1 MALIM
6 DGNGR
11 WAQRRGLPRMEGHR
25 AGARALK
32 EIVRACPSL
41 GIRYLTVYAF
51 SSENWKR
58 SQEEVAGLMRLFEIY
73 LRSQTSDLHK
83 EGAQLRIIGDKKKLS
98 PKLQKLIHQAESL
111 TEDNSVFGLQ
121 VALNYGGKD
130 ELIHAAQSVA
140 SHIMAHG
147 LSPHDITPEL
157 FEKHLWTYPWPDPQF
172 LIRTGGEIR
181 LSNYLPW
188 QLSYTE
194 FLFLPQCWP
203 DFKVDDLKQA
213 LDIYR
218 SRQRQF
224 GGTPLLSLEKSDP
237 VF

>member
-1 MALIM
+1 M

-25 AGARALK
+25 VGANTLK
-32 EIVRACPSL
+32 EIVKACPSL

-58 SQEEVAGLMRLFEIY
+58 SQEEVSGLMRLFELY

-83 EGAQLRIIGDKKKLS
+83 EGAQLKIIGDKSKLS
-98 PKLQKLIHQAESL
+98 PKIQKLIHHAETL
-111 TEDNSVFGLQ
+111 TENNSRFGLQ

-130 ELIHAAQSVA
+130 ELVQAAQSAA
-140 SHIMAHG
+140 SYIISQG
-147 LSPHDITPEL
+147 LSPKDMTPEL
-157 FEKHLWTYPWPDPQF
+157 LETYLWTYPWPDPDF
-172 LIRTGGEIR
+172 LIRTGGEVR

-188 QLSYTE
+188 QLAYTE

-203 DFKVDDLKQA
+203 DFKVDDFKQA
-213 LDIYR
+213 LEVYR
-218 SRQRQF
+218 ERKRQF
-224 GGTPLLSLEKSDP
+224 GGTPFLSMGKTESPL
-237 VF
+237 